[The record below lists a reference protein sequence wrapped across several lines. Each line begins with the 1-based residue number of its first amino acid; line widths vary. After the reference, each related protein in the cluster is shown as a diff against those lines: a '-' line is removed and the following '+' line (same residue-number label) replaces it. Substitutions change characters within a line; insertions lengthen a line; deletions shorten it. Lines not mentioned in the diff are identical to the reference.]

1 MKTWIAAVFFAGW
14 VVGSGLGL
22 AQGGG
27 PVSGPVSGLVP
38 EKRPMTFADLQKM
51 KRVSDPQ
58 ISAGGKWVM
67 FSVTDVSLEKNTK
80 ITNLWVVPIEGGQER
95 QLTFGEVSQT
105 NGRFSPDGKWVSLSS
120 AGGGTS
126 QIWTAAWDEAT
137 GTMQKPYP
145 LTSVSTEAD
154 GAEWSPDSQR
164 LMFVSDVYPEC
175 SDKPTWTEEDTCNKA
190 KDEAA
195 AKSP

>member
-1 MKTWIAAVFFAGW
+1 MKTWIAAVLFAGW

-80 ITNLWVVPIEGGQER
+80 ELRDLWVVPLGGW
-95 QLTFGEVSQT
+95 
-105 NGRFSPDGKWVSLSS
+105 GRDNCRFLRC
-120 AGGGTS
+120 
-126 QIWTAAWDEAT
+126 AAETDNAKKQDENKK
-137 GTMQKPYP
+137 G
-145 LTSVSTEAD
+145 
-154 GAEWSPDSQR
+154 QR
-164 LMFVSDVYPEC
+164 SG
-175 SDKPTWTEEDTCNKA
+175 S
-190 KDEAA
+190 
-195 AKSP
+195 